1 MLICINQKFWTRP
14 LPAFCLI
21 LKRFWIYFAV
31 LGLAAGCQPD
41 LQDDA
46 IPWQPFDV
54 IYLNLNL
61 PEYYNLKTDGGYT
74 YLNDAGVRGIIVY
87 HKSGSSYLAYER
99 NCSFQPNTACA
110 TVEVH
115 VSTLYMF
122 CACCSSTFDFATGL
136 PTGGPAWRPLRRYET
151 SLNGSTLTITD
162 QIVK

>member
-1 MLICINQKFWTRP
+1 MKKFLMYTV
-14 LPAFCLI
+14 
-21 LKRFWIYFAV
+21 V
-31 LGLAAGCQPD
+31 LAAAAGCQPD

-61 PEYYNLKTDGGYT
+61 PDYLDLKRDGGYV
-74 YLNDAGVRGIIVY
+74 YLDDPGVRGIIVY
-87 HKSGSSYLAYER
+87 RQSASNYYAYER
-99 NCSFQPNTACA
+99 NCSFQPNSACA

-115 VSTLYMF
+115 VSTLYIF
-122 CACCSSTFDFATGL
+122 CACCSSSFDFATGY

-162 QIVK
+162 QVVE